1 MALSAAN
8 RKALEKI
15 EASMARQ
22 GFNLADI
29 IDAALLTSEGIAET
43 AAKPQLL
50 SSAASA
56 GGGATEA
63 MTVTGLLTTDV
74 IISVTQRVK
83 GGNSLPL
90 LGWNTQVADGITA
103 VYSADPGAAAIL
115 DVAFIRV

>member
-1 MALSAAN
+1 MALSTAD

-15 EASMARQ
+15 ESSMARQ

-29 IDAALLTSEGIAET
+29 IDAQTAAAEL

-83 GGNSLPL
+83 GANSLPL

-103 VYSADPGAAAIL
+103 VYSADPGAGAIL
-115 DVAFIRV
+115 DVAFIR